1 MEGTRPS
8 TVNSIGM
15 FDMLKG
21 MGMITIVLAHTA
33 ELYPMQISGG
43 LSLTAFFPFIYRE
56 ALMAAFF
63 IASGYGFRKRSIGKC
78 IQQQLRAL
86 LKPYCITAVCTSL
99 LHLLCHYMAFHY
111 FPSSVTRPSRW
122 PAAFC
127 WGCPTPLLM
136 PGSSSFPPAPCG
148 ICSR

>member
-43 LSLTAFFPFIYRE
+43 C
-56 ALMAAFF
+56 
-63 IASGYGFRKRSIGKC
+63 RS
-78 IQQQLRAL
+78 RRF
-86 LKPYCITAVCTSL
+86 SR
-99 LHLLCHYMAFHY
+99 
-111 FPSSVTRPSRW
+111 SSIVRP
-122 PAAFC
+122 
-127 WGCPTPLLM
+127 
-136 PGSSSFPPAPCG
+136 
-148 ICSR
+148 

>member
-21 MGMITIVLAHTA
+21 VGMITIVLAHTA

-99 LHLLCHYMAFHY
+99 LHLEKRG
-111 FPSSVTRPSRW
+111 VQ
-122 PAAFC
+122 
-127 WGCPTPLLM
+127 GEKGEEKEQM
-136 PGSSSFPPAPCG
+136 PGVYP
-148 ICSR
+148 

>member
-21 MGMITIVLAHTA
+21 VGMITIVLAHTA

-86 LKPYCITAVCTSL
+86 LKPYCQGVHIMSL
-99 LHLLCHYMAFHY
+99 GWESKVPALLEQA
-111 FPSSVTRPSRW
+111 
-122 PAAFC
+122 
-127 WGCPTPLLM
+127 GLK
-136 PGSSSFPPAPCG
+136 
-148 ICSR
+148 